1 MTNNTDV
8 IVIGAGAAGL
18 ATARELSAAGLKV
31 LVLEARDRIGGR
43 IYTDHSLGFPVELGA
58 EFIHGHSPDIFELTD
73 TARLEVAQVSGEMRR
88 KRNGVWGDS
97 GHVMAEVN
105 HLFENMPSTEPDQSF
120 KEYIDRTR
128 YSAETKQLAWDFVKG
143 FHAAKPDRVSVH
155 WLIHTTRAEE
165 AIGGETSYRLRHG
178 YNLLINSIVE
188 TIDKGRCKVLLET
201 PVSEIF
207 WEAAKVKVRAAGKE
221 FSAPYLVITLPL
233 AVLKSGKVRFVPE
246 LPETKQRAMA
256 LLEMG
261 PVIRVSLCFRSK
273 FWEKA
278 PEMRNLSFLF
288 TDDPHFPTWWTSN
301 PLPYPILTGWAA
313 AKHAPALDGKRN
325 EELIQTAL
333 DSLGNILELEKTEIL
348 SCLERGLVHDW
359 QADPY
364 SGGAYSYVVT
374 GGMGAPQALA
384 DSLGGTLFF
393 AGEATNTEGHNGTV
407 HGALGSGRRAA
418 IEVLAAA
425 GSRTSSTR

>member
-1 MTNNTDV
+1 M
-8 IVIGAGAAGL
+8 IGAGASGL
-18 ATARELSAAGLKV
+18 VAARELSAAGLEV
-31 LVLEARDRIGGR
+31 IVLEARDRIGGR

-58 EFIHGHSPDIFELTD
+58 EFVHGHSPDIFQLID
-73 TARLEVAQVSGEMRR
+73 SARLDIAQVSGEMRR

-120 KEYIDRTR
+120 KQYIDRTR
-128 YSAETKQLAWDFVKG
+128 YSTETKQLAWDFVKG
-143 FHAAKPDRVSVH
+143 FHAAEPDRVSVH

-165 AIGGETSYRLRHG
+165 AIDGETSYRLEHG
-178 YNLLINSIVE
+178 YNLLINSITE
-188 TIDKGRCKVLLET
+188 AIDREHCHILLET
-201 PVSEIF
+201 PVSEIV
-207 WEAAKVKVRAAGKE
+207 WKAGKVKVRAAGKD
-221 FSAPYLVITLPL
+221 FSAPYAVITLPL
-233 AVLKSGKVRFVPE
+233 AVLKSGTVCFAPE
-246 LPETKQRAMA
+246 LPKTKHMAMA

-273 FWEKA
+273 FWEEA

-313 AKHAPALDGKRN
+313 AKHAHALHGKRN
-325 EELIQTAL
+325 EQLVQTAL

-348 SCLERGLVHDW
+348 SHLERGLVHDW

-364 SGGAYSYVVT
+364 SGGAYSYIVT

-384 DSLGGTLFF
+384 DSVEGTLFF
-393 AGEATNTEGHNGTV
+393 AGEATNTQGHNGTV
-407 HGALGSGRRAA
+407 HGAIGSGRRAA
-418 IEVLAAA
+418 SEVLAAA
-425 GSRTSSTR
+425 GSRTSSPRDPYK